1 MDYSLE
7 LAEKLQLEHQA
18 LRKPKIQL
26 ELDLHQLA
34 DKLRVPRAKVFL
46 QQGVLRRLGVIERC
60 VANIFE
66 IFPPSREIFL
76 NKNELSDVTINL
88 HAFVINVYG
97 ILDNLAWVCALEGE
111 FPELN
116 SNKFDIG
123 LFKTKMRP
131 YLPEKFLTYL
141 DQGPT
146 RVWFDDYAK
155 VYRDSTSHRIPPY
168 IPPKKM
174 SPEEA
179 ARYSELYKE
188 SMNALYEQRD
198 VDKFELLE
206 AQIEAMGSTTSF
218 FVLTLSGEEDKE
230 PPMHMHPQ
238 LLCDTLTIHELLKH
252 FAIGFREKYD
262 LPPAYIP
269 EFNLGEIFHGQS

>member
-18 LRKPKIQL
+18 LRKPKIEL
-26 ELDLHQLA
+26 DLDLHQLA
-34 DKLRVPRAKVFL
+34 DQLRVPRAKVFL

-76 NKNELSDVTINL
+76 NKHELGDVTINL

-111 FPELN
+111 FPN
-116 SNKFDIG
+116 PDINKKQIG
-123 LFKTKMRP
+123 LFHKALKP
-131 YLPEKFLTYL
+131 YLPDKLAAYL
-141 DQGPT
+141 EQGPT
-146 RVWFDDYAK
+146 LVWFNDYAK
-155 VYRDSTSHRIPPY
+155 IYRDSTSHRIPPY

-174 SPEEA
+174 TPEEG
-179 ARYSELYKE
+179 ARYGDLYKE
-188 SMNALYEQRD
+188 SMKALHEEHD
-198 VDKFELLE
+198 VDKFEMLE
-206 AQIEAMGSTTSF
+206 ARIEAIGSTSSF

-230 PPMHMHPQ
+230 PPVYMHPQ
-238 LLCDTLTIHELLKH
+238 LLCDILTIHELLKH
-252 FAIGFREKYD
+252 FAMGFREKYKF
-262 LPPAYIP
+262 PPAYIP
-269 EFNLGEIFHGQS
+269 DFTLG